1 MLSPLHNCWFSGRCP
16 PVLHIRIPKQHAGAE
31 RLFPVQLQK
40 FLCFRGNID
49 DTLQESTVQHA
60 DSFCLCH
67 QFHRTGGKPRA
78 QCRGF
83 PKHQQ
88 QCVRAEEQPVLGRIF
103 LMCRSGFSIRVYGTP
118 SISSSTSSPSH
129 TSGLNDSSS
138 FCRTI

>member
-88 QCVRAEEQPVLGRIF
+88 QSAGRFSFRSVLRPRQDFPDVPAGAVSAYAYTEP
-103 LMCRSGFSIRVYGTP
+103 LP
-118 SISSSTSSPSH
+118 SQAAHPALPIPAA
-129 TSGLNDSSS
+129 
-138 FCRTI
+138 

>member
-103 LMCRSGFSIRVYGTP
+103 LMCLPERFQHTRIRNPFHLKQCVQPFPYQR
-118 SISSSTSSPSH
+118 
-129 TSGLNDSSS
+129 LE
-138 FCRTI
+138 